1 MRVGQVT
8 ELLVMCS
15 QINKNIYMVK
25 VICIKNNHNST
36 SMAVPGRQILY
47 AVGCNDETRH
57 GPAEIDRVIVGK
69 Q

>member
-8 ELLVMCS
+8 ELLAMSS
-15 QINKNIYMVK
+15 QKTKKYTVK
-25 VICIKNNHNST
+25 VTCIKNNHNST

-47 AVGCNDETRH
+47 AVGCNEEARH